1 LWWLAVLVVDFV
13 AVVAVLVD
21 IAQAQ
26 RNPLRLALRTPLLWV
41 QVGEEAPLTAQEEQM
56 VIIQYSTPL
65 HLLAVVVGVA
75 EVAQ

>member
-1 LWWLAVLVVDFV
+1 LWLAVLVVDFV

-65 HLLAVVVGVA
+65 YLLAVVVGVA